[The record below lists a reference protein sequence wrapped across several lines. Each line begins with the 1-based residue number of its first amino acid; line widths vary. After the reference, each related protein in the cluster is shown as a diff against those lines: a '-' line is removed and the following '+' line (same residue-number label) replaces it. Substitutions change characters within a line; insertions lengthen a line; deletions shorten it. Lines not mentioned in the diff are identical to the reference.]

1 MTEFCINSV
10 SKSKLADEGISVKEL
25 LELLDV
31 NDELNKALLKALD
44 VDSLKDDFINIT
56 GAKELVTIQKAI
68 NKRFYKEDFVS
79 SLDNIAVYS
88 NDSKLTFCFTDLSK
102 SEYFSQL
109 NLSTMDST
117 PLYSSKSDFFSW
129 LYGMDKYANE
139 LIKEGLDDILSHN
152 LDLLRKQEIGSRE
165 RKYRILQD
173 LNNKQFYVR
182 AIISLDRY
190 NNYDNNIA
198 IVIALISLHKKTKES
213 GVIYALNR
221 IEYNESYMRIFFEEK
236 GEKELGGLG
245 FVKNLIEVSN
255 DEVKR
260 EALKFEAVS
269 IIEFV
274 DSDNSLQELIIQP
287 SASPRPKIKT
297 KIFAIAHSV
306 SPKKFVEKLVEIDN
320 SVKIHN
326 ELFELISEISKIQNP
341 LQIMFIVKEIVKS
354 AKNESFKKHR
364 DGIQKI
370 IDTHVV
376 DNMIQLLTLFKK
388 LELVTENDIEA
399 SEYVR
404 YIIYQSLI
412 ERKKQSL

>member
-190 NNYDNNIA
+190 NNYDNNSYCID
-198 IVIALISLHKKTKES
+198 ISSQENKR
-213 GVIYALNR
+213 VR
-221 IEYNESYMRIFFEEK
+221 SYIC
-236 GEKELGGLG
+236 
-245 FVKNLIEVSN
+245 
-255 DEVKR
+255 
-260 EALKFEAVS
+260 
-269 IIEFV
+269 
-274 DSDNSLQELIIQP
+274 
-287 SASPRPKIKT
+287 IK
-297 KIFAIAHSV
+297 
-306 SPKKFVEKLVEIDN
+306 
-320 SVKIHN
+320 
-326 ELFELISEISKIQNP
+326 QN
-341 LQIMFIVKEIVKS
+341 
-354 AKNESFKKHR
+354 
-364 DGIQKI
+364 
-370 IDTHVV
+370 
-376 DNMIQLLTLFKK
+376 
-388 LELVTENDIEA
+388 
-399 SEYVR
+399 
-404 YIIYQSLI
+404 
-412 ERKKQSL
+412 